1 MSESSDPSPRWFPD
15 SMPLPAASR
24 ETLPWWQAA
33 AQHRLVVQRCENCG
47 RYRHPPSPLCPHC
60 RNWVSSW
67 GEHPGTGTIY
77 TFTRVHQPFL
87 PDLALPYVIAVI
99 DLDGLEAD
107 HVRLVTNIVDADPD
121 RGGHRPVRRGGLGGH
136 GSRPGPPPRP
146 PGSDHPDH
154 GGARWQLN
162 RR

>member
-1 MSESSDPSPRWFPD
+1 MSGERWFPD

-60 RNWVSSW
+60 RNWASSW

-87 PDLALPYVIAVI
+87 PGVALPYVVAVI
-99 DLDGLEAD
+99 ALDGLESD
-107 HVRLVTNIVDADPD
+107 HVRLVTNIVDSDPD
-121 RGGHRPVRRGGLGGH
+121 EVAIGLAVQVVWEDM
-136 GSRPGPPPRP
+136 GPDLAVPRARLTGRSARAP
-146 PGSDHPDH
+146 E
-154 GGARWQLN
+154 GGA
-162 RR
+162 